1 MTTRFPISARS
12 GFSLLEVLV
21 ASAVLAIVL
30 MILLGVLSTTLNIWS
45 ATEGKSFA
53 DREARAAELLIVQ
66 DLDNVFVPADPNL
79 WPQLQ
84 NDRLQFLTLKP
95 QDYQSG
101 PGDVGDVTFVEYY
114 FDHQT
119 HRLMR
124 AFIGSRETFEDIL
137 RSGRFP
143 APGATD
149 AQILADNILPDA
161 ADAVRGLAVEREAN
175 RTNFVFLDPE
185 LLPLSGAPS
194 ADNYPRAI
202 EVNFAVTDPQAIDNL
217 NLLNSQA
224 YRLRNAGLYSF
235 RIHLPEPRSTLPPP
249 NP

>member
-1 MTTRFPISARS
+1 MNTASVHRNHG

-21 ASAVLAIVL
+21 ASAVLSVVL
-30 MILLGVLSTTLNIWS
+30 MVLLGVLTTTLNIWRS
-45 ATEGKSFA
+45 TEGKGHA

-66 DLDNVFVPADPNL
+66 DLDNILVPADPNL
-79 WPQLQ
+79 WPRLQ

-95 QDYQSG
+95 RDYQSE

-124 AFIGSRETFEDIL
+124 AFIGSRETFESIL
-137 RSGRFP
+137 RPGRFP
-143 APGATD
+143 TPDATA

-161 ADAVRGLAVEREAN
+161 ADAVRGLAVAREAN
-175 RTNFVFLDPE
+175 RTNFVFLGPN
-185 LLPLSGAPS
+185 LLPLSGPPS
-194 ADNYPRAI
+194 AGNFPRAI
-202 EVNFAVTDPQAIDNL
+202 EVNFAVTDPQSIDNL
-217 NLLNSQA
+217 DLLSNPA

-235 RIHLPEPRSTLPPP
+235 RIHLPEPSP
-249 NP
+249 